1 MAIQLYDRSTKE
13 RKYKIRK
20 EKFKKSKERNRAL
33 EINII
38 KKRAK
43 YFEGFLERTDRRG
56 NIFWTKWKEIELGEC
71 TGPKRLS
78 FTIDKI
84 RLREYNLKYI
94 NILHEKAAP
103 YQIFTLYPGLSNWCH
118 AVE

>member
-38 KKRAK
+38 KK
-43 YFEGFLERTDRRG
+43 EQ
-56 NIFWTKWKEIELGEC
+56 
-71 TGPKRLS
+71 
-78 FTIDKI
+78 
-84 RLREYNLKYI
+84 
-94 NILHEKAAP
+94 NILKD
-103 YQIFTLYPGLSNWCH
+103 FLKGLIGEEISFGQNGKK
-118 AVE
+118 